1 MAARGREAQ
10 RLGLT
15 LRDEPKALPGEILEL
30 VRRAVRR
37 LWDARGG
44 GFYACGFVVTFLWL
58 EITML
63 MEDVVEAEGVGDFLT
78 EQLWEMLFRYFSESF
93 VNGFLALIW
102 PVYVIEFRPPWG
114 FALLLGMYL
123 VFAGLLKAPL
133 EGWLFDD
140 ETTSDHPDAE

>member
-44 GFYACGFVVTFLWL
+44 GFYACGFVVTFVWL
-58 EITML
+58 EISML
-63 MEDVVEAEGVGDFLT
+63 LEDVVEAEGVADFLT
-78 EQLWEMLFRYFSESF
+78 EQVWEMLFRYFSESF

-114 FALLLGMYL
+114 FALLLGLYL
-123 VFAGLLKAPL
+123 VFAGFLKAPL
-133 EGWLFDD
+133 EAWLFDD
-140 ETTSDHPDAE
+140 GIANDKPDAE